1 MASLAQN
8 RVWLTPQDKP
18 KLYETVIIF
27 DWDDTILCTSFINP
41 TGTFNPRQKIL
52 PAVME
57 HLRVLEVCAKK
68 ILEMSI
74 AFGKT
79 YIITNAGEGWVQY
92 SAEKFMPSVVP
103 LLSKIKI
110 ISARAQYEHLYKD
123 YSKWKIHAFL
133 EA

>member
-1 MASLAQN
+1 MQPMRSSDQMRRRFMANLTQN

-52 PAVME
+52 PAVMD
-57 HLRVLEVCAKK
+57 HLKVLEVCAKK
-68 ILEMSI
+68 ILELSV

-79 YIITNAGEGWVQY
+79 YIITNAGEGWV
-92 SAEKFMPSVVP
+92 
-103 LLSKIKI
+103 
-110 ISARAQYEHLYKD
+110 
-123 YSKWKIHAFL
+123 
-133 EA
+133 